1 MAVGRLCRPSASE
14 QGVLIADIAVAN
26 SRFANIVRFA
36 TLSGWWCG
44 FPAVVASG
52 FTTAS
57 AVSARRFSSMDSV
70 RAWPPEPTAG
80 PQVKLTNA
88 DKVLYPAS
96 KGHRAVTK
104 ADVFA
109 YYTSIAEV
117 MVPHLAGRAATRKRW
132 PNGVTEPS
140 FFEKQ
145 LASSAP
151 DWLPRASVVHRSGT
165 TTYPIIDSATGLAW
179 IAQQAALEVHVPQWR
194 FVAEWTRSGA
204 VLKPGP
210 TTRLVFD
217 LDPGEGVTMAQLA
230 EVARAV
236 RDLIADIGLT
246 TFPLTSGSKGMHLY
260 SPLDKPVSSRGAV
273 VLAKRVAQQ
282 LEKLNPKLITSTM
295 TKRLRAG
302 KVFVDWSQNN
312 GSKTT
317 IAPYSL
323 RGRENPTVAAPRS
336 WDELDDKQLRQLR
349 YDEVL
354 TRVERDGDLLARLDA
369 DVSARD
375 RLAKYRS
382 MRDRSKTPEPVSS
395 AKPVTGQG
403 NTFVIQEHHA
413 RRLHYDF
420 RLERDGVLVS
430 WAVPKNLPD
439 NTAVNHL
446 AVHTEDHPLEY
457 GSFEGSIP
465 KGEYGAGK
473 VIIWDSG
480 TYDVEKFRDP
490 GENGEVIVT
499 LHGQRISGRYALI
512 QTNGDQWLAHRMK
525 EQKVFEFDNLAPMLA
540 TDGLVGKLKAS
551 QWAFEGKWDGYRLLV
566 DADHGSV
573 RLRSRSGRDV
583 TGEYPQLRSLAA
595 NLTDHHLV
603 LDGEVVALDA
613 AGVPRFSEMQN
624 RVRATRIEYYA
635 FDLLYLDGRSLLR
648 ARYRDRRQL
657 LETLAG
663 GGGLIVPELLPGDG
677 VEALDYSRKHHW
689 EGVVAKKRDS
699 TYQPGRR
706 SASWV
711 KLPLWKTQEVVIGGW
726 RAGEGGRTSGIG
738 SLLTGIPATGGLRFT
753 GRVGTGFTE
762 RDLAKLKAMLA
773 PLHTDESPF
782 DAPLPARD
790 AKGVTFVQPTLVGE
804 VRYGEWTPDGRLR
817 RPSWRGLRPDKEPNQ
832 VVRSGDD
839 AGRGGAAGQSDR
851 EG

>member
-1 MAVGRLCRPSASE
+1 MAPR
-14 QGVLIADIAVAN
+14 
-26 SRFANIVRFA
+26 
-36 TLSGWWCG
+36 
-44 FPAVVASG
+44 
-52 FTTAS
+52 
-57 AVSARRFSSMDSV
+57 
-70 RAWPPEPTAG
+70 
-80 PQVKLTNA
+80 VKLTNA
-88 DKVLYPAS
+88 DKVLYPAT
-96 KGHRAVTK
+96 GTTK
-104 ADVFA
+104 ADVFN
-109 YYTSIAEV
+109 YYTGIAEV
-117 MVPHLAGRAATRKRW
+117 MVPHIAGRPATRKRW
-132 PNGVTEPS
+132 PNGVAEPS

-151 DWLPRASVVHRSGT
+151 DWLPRASVAHRSGT
-165 TTYPIIDSATGLAW
+165 TTYPIVDSAEGLAW

-194 FVAEWTRSGA
+194 FVAEWTRNGEE
-204 VLKPGP
+204 LKPGP
-210 TTRLVFD
+210 ATRLVFD

-246 TFPLTSGSKGMHLY
+246 TFPLTSGSKGLHLY

-282 LEKLNPKLITSTM
+282 LEKSMPKLVTATM
-295 TKRLRAG
+295 TKSLRAG

-323 RGRENPTVAAPRS
+323 RGREYPTVAAPRS
-336 WDELDDKQLRQLR
+336 WEELDDEKIRQLR

-354 TRVERDGDLLARLDA
+354 KRVERDGDLLAPLDA
-369 DVSARD
+369 DVKIPD
-375 RLAKYRS
+375 RLTKYRS
-382 MRDRSKTPEPVSS
+382 MRDPSKTPEPVPG
-395 AKPVTGQG
+395 AKPSAGQG

-430 WAVPKNLPD
+430 WAVPKNLPET
-439 NTAVNHL
+439 TAVNHL

-457 GSFEGSIP
+457 GGFEGSIP

-480 TYDVEKFRDP
+480 TYEAEKFRDD
-490 GENGEVIVT
+490 GEKGEVIVT

-525 EQKVFEFDNLAPMLA
+525 DQKVFQFDELAPMLA
-540 TDGLVGKLKAS
+540 THGSVASLKAS

-566 DADHGSV
+566 DADHGKV

-583 TGEYPQLRSLAA
+583 TKEFPQLGSVADDLGE
-595 NLTDHHLV
+595 HHVV

-613 AGVPRFSEMQN
+613 SGVPRFTEMQN
-624 RVRATRIEYYA
+624 RARATRIEFWA

-657 LETLAG
+657 LEALAG
-663 GGGLIVPELLPGDG
+663 AGSLIVPDLLPGDG
-677 VEALDYSRKHHW
+677 AEARDYSRKHQW
-689 EGVVAKKRDS
+689 EGVIAKKRDS

-711 KLPLWKTQEVVIGGW
+711 KDKYWNTQEVVIGGW

-738 SLLTGIPATGGLRFT
+738 SLLTGIPVTGGLHFA

-762 RDLAKLKAMLA
+762 RDLTRLKKTLA

-790 AKGVTFVQPTLVGE
+790 AKGVTFVKPTLVGE
-804 VRYGEWTPDGRLR
+804 VRYSEWTPDDRLR
-817 RPSWRGLRPDKEPNQ
+817 QPSWRGLRPDKEPSQ
-832 VVRSGDD
+832 V
-839 AGRGGAAGQSDR
+839 AR
-851 EG
+851 ED